1 MPRQPE
7 QLLAS
12 PPLIFDP
19 PPRRTY
25 DYLSDGDA
33 YCLEPRRSTDTDRVL
48 KHRNSTPKA
57 EGREPGRGVKPRPM
71 VARPAAR
78 RSRRKHSKQDLETQ
92 RNTEDASATY
102 WQDDRQNEAEGPG
115 LAESHAHI
123 VVDSDVSEDTEERP
137 SSEYEL
143 ELNEED
149 ADKAGL
155 SALLQD
161 VKEQGRSKTRAEP
174 RSLAFQGRQPLR
186 SVKLCFVGHARAGKT
201 STLRALADRRR
212 EPSRRAREG
221 WSQGGIAKKVVESF
235 DPEQPS
241 THGPVL
247 KRLKDRV

>member
-161 VKEQGRSKTRAEP
+161 VKEQGPSSVSAFRAA
-174 RSLAFQGRQPLR
+174 LAEGRQPLR

-201 STLRALADRRR
+201 STLRALADR
-212 EPSRRAREG
+212 
-221 WSQGGIAKKVVESF
+221 SF